1 MRRPSPGRK
10 CVKLARVAPWAL
22 DLVHAGNH
30 RCAVRGSK
38 YAIVTGATS
47 GIGAAV
53 GQALAAA
60 GMRLLL
66 IGRNP
71 GSLAA
76 AARRFP
82 ARRRPSTAVA
92 DLRSLADIARLLTEA
107 KQRLPRIDVLVHC
120 AGEYEWSGNGGIDSG
135 SFDRLFETN
144 VRAPYLLTQGLTP
157 LLERARGQVIFLNSS
172 VVRST
177 GQGVALFKA
186 TQHALLGLTDSLRQ
200 ELNPRG
206 IRVSS
211 IFPGRTATP
220 RMRRIY
226 AQERRRYTPR
236 LLLSAADVAQVVLS
250 LTQLP
255 AAAEITE
262 VHVRSVRSY

>member
-1 MRRPSPGRK
+1 M
-10 CVKLARVAPWAL
+10 
-22 DLVHAGNH
+22 
-30 RCAVRGSK
+30 
-38 YAIVTGATS
+38 VTGATS

-66 IGRNP
+66 VGRNP

-82 ARRRPSTAVA
+82 RRRRPSTAVA
-92 DLRSLADIARLLTEA
+92 DLRSLADIGRLLNEA
-107 KQRLPRIDVLVHC
+107 SQHLPCIDVLVNC
-120 AGEYEWSGNGGIDSG
+120 AGEYQWGGSAGLDSE

-144 VRAPYLLTQGLTP
+144 VRAPYLLTQGLAP

-172 VVRST
+172 VVRGT
-177 GQGVALFKA
+177 GEGVALYKA

-206 IRVSS
+206 IRVTSV
-211 IFPGRTATP
+211 FPGRTATS

-236 LLLSAADVAQVVLS
+236 LLLSAADVARVVRS
-250 LTQLP
+250 LTELP
-255 AAAEITE
+255 AATEVTE